1 MDAESREKD
10 RRPGES
16 LEARWW
22 RWFKEGKSSPNK
34 IRIGEF
40 GFSVHD
46 QHVRFLEPTPEQ
58 IQRCHRLIARQPH
71 KNRSLSRRLGR
82 HVYEWRVQQ
91 RSRFANEQGSS
102 FESFRWCGHKHTSRR
117 KAVACARRSCY
128 ALILRAVLGP
138 KQKVAP

>member
-1 MDAESREKD
+1 MDAESRKKD
-10 RRPGES
+10 RQPGES

-40 GFSVHD
+40 GFSVTD
-46 QHVRFLEPTPEQ
+46 RHVRFVEPTPEQ
-58 IQRCHRLIARQPH
+58 IQRCHRRIARQPH

-82 HVYEWRVQQ
+82 HVYEWRVVW
-91 RSRFANEQGSS
+91 RSASEDHDEDYRLSS
-102 FESFRWCGHKHTSRR
+102 CNHRHATRR
-117 KAVACARRSCY
+117 AAVACARRRCY

-138 KQKVAP
+138 KPKVAP